1 MQSTGF
7 NLKKAYYY
15 IICLISFFVLMW
27 GVVDLLSSSTGLVGI
42 QQTTVAPP
50 TDQPESLSVDKGE
63 QYFDAYYQKKML
75 YDRFWDS
82 LARIVVTGLIFSY
95 ARIKVHQLE
104 KAAG

>member
-1 MQSTGF
+1 MQSSGF
-7 NLKKAYYY
+7 SLKKAYYY

-27 GVVDLLSSSTGLVGI
+27 GVVDLLSSSTGLVGL
-42 QQTTVAPP
+42 QQTTIAP
-50 TDQPESLSVDKGE
+50 TADQPESLSGEKGE

-82 LARIVVTGLIFSY
+82 LARIIVTGLIFSY